1 MNTKRSLL
9 LLSLSI
15 LAMAAPGFLRGAE
28 SSEFAIE
35 ARALPHHEA
44 SPTSGEFT
52 LDGNVVSRIDTQ
64 KNDLTLEPSC
74 VGGAL
79 KLGTAECG
87 CLCGGAIFE
96 DGFESGD
103 TTAWS
108 SSVP

>member
-1 MNTKRSLL
+1 MNRILL

-15 LAMAAPGFLRGAE
+15 LAVAAPGFLRGAE
-28 SSEFAIE
+28 SSEFTID
-35 ARALPHHEA
+35 ARAVPLHESA
-44 SPTSGEFT
+44 SAGGEFS
-52 LDGNVVSRIDTQ
+52 LEGNVAPRIDPQ
-64 KNDLTLEPSC
+64 KSDLALEPSC